1 MAISRAQL
9 AKELEPGLNALF
21 GMEYDRYENEH
32 AEIFDTE
39 SSDRAFEEEVLIVG
53 FGNASVK
60 EEGQGVEFDSASEG
74 FTARYTHETVAL
86 AFSLTEEAVEDNLYD
101 RLGARYTKAL
111 ARSMAHTKQV
121 KAANVLNNAF
131 SSSFAGGDG
140 VSLINTAHP
149 LANGGTLANR
159 ATTMADLNET
169 SLENALI
176 SISTFVDDRNMIL
189 AMRGTKLIV
198 PPQLQFV
205 ADRLLETP
213 GRVGTADNDINAI
226 RNMGLLPEGYAV
238 NHFLTDTDAFFILT
252 DCPDGFKHFER
263 TPITTSMEGD
273 FDTGNVRYKARERYS
288 FGFSNPRCV
297 FGSQGSLIRFHVKQC
312 GVA

>member
-21 GMEYDRYENEH
+21 GMEYARYENEH
-32 AEIFDTE
+32 AEIFETE
-39 SSDRAFEEEVLIVG
+39 ASDRAFEEEVLIVG
-53 FGNASVK
+53 FGNARDKS
-60 EEGQGVEFDSASEG
+60 EGQGVAYDQASEG

-86 AFSLTEEAVEDNLYD
+86 AFALTEEAVEDNLYD

-131 SSSFAGGDG
+131 SSSFLGGDG
-140 VSLINTAHP
+140 KSLVATDHP
-149 LANGGTLANR
+149 LAGGGTFSNR
-159 ATTMADLNET
+159 PSAFSDLNET

-189 AMRGTKLIV
+189 ALQGTKLIV

-213 GRVGTADNDINAI
+213 GRVETADNDINSI
-226 RNMGLLPEGYAV
+226 RNMGLLPQGYAV
-238 NHFLTDTDAFFILT
+238 NHFLTDTDAFFVLT

-263 TPITTSMEGD
+263 SPIATSMEGD
-273 FDTGNVRYKARERYS
+273 FNTGNVRYKARERYS
-288 FGFSNPRCV
+288 FGFSNPRAV
-297 FGSQGSLIRFHVKQC
+297 FASQG
-312 GVA
+312 A